1 MLNNDLTNGILNICK
16 ILTENS
22 VEYIIVGGTA
32 LAFHGHYRSTRLPSG
47 EISDKH
53 DFDFWYNPT
62 YENYYNLLRALE
74 SLGIDVTKFREES
87 APNPKK
93 SFFRHE
99 FEDYKIDFLPEI
111 IGLDKFST
119 SYINCEESD
128 INGIE
133 IPILSSD
140 DLIKSKEAIAREKD
154 VDDIAE
160 LKSILK
166 SKKEQNNE

>member
-1 MLNNDLTNGILNICK
+1 MLNDDLTNNILNICK
-16 ILTENS
+16 ILADNS

-32 LAFHGHYRSTRLPSG
+32 LAFYGHYRSTRLPSG

-74 SLGIDVTKFREES
+74 SLGMNVKEYREEN

-99 FEDYKIDFLPEI
+99 FEYFKIDFLPEI
-111 IGLDKFST
+111 LGLDKFNT
-119 SYINCEESD
+119 SYINCEESE

-133 IPILSSD
+133 ISILSSD
-140 DLIKSKEAIAREKD
+140 DIIRSKEAIGREKD

-166 SKKEQNNE
+166 NKKK